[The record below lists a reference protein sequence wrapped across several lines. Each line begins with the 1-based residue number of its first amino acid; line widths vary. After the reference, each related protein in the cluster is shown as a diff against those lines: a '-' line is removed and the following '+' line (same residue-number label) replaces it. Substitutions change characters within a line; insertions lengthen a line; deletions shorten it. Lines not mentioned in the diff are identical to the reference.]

1 VKLCCRKVEDDLR
14 PSCSNGER
22 ESSVEDETF
31 ESSPSFESS
40 GWIIRVSQEKP
51 HRRSLSWREMR
62 MRRLD
67 DGYLKEGGVKEMEEL
82 DSDEVLSG
90 LSCPES
96 EEDVQGL
103 ELEWICLDSK

>member
-1 VKLCCRKVEDDLR
+1 
-14 PSCSNGER
+14 
-22 ESSVEDETF
+22 
-31 ESSPSFESS
+31 
-40 GWIIRVSQEKP
+40 
-51 HRRSLSWREMR
+51 MR